1 MPYDLKVLKI
11 IKHNKK
17 IFNLSY
23 WTGLYDQ
30 NCRIYP
36 PFYIFRYTGPMVTRY
51 TGGLSQFPVVEMSW
65 EKTLYSKQLLF
76 SGQFDQTHWSHG
88 HHGHQVHRRSIY
100 IKMSWG
106 KKSKNS
112 VLINFHFLVKVT
124 STRVTR
130 ECQICIKIE
139 FEDEY
144 PWKQWIWVEKL
155 IFPVSVTQKE
165 QLSGVFIFDFE
176 KSAFMRHPTQVYT
189 LQL

>member
-1 MPYDLKVLKI
+1 MSQKKKSKKKPSVLTNFHFLVNFI
-11 IKHNKK
+11 RH
-17 IFNLSY
+17 
-23 WTGLYDQ
+23 
-30 NCRIYP
+30 
-36 PFYIFRYTGPMVTRY
+36 TGPMVTMVTRY
-51 TGGLSQFPVVEMSW
+51 TGGLSI
-65 EKTLYSKQLLF
+65 SKWA
-76 SGQFDQTHWSHG
+76 GE
-88 HHGHQVHRRSIY
+88 
-100 IKMSWG
+100 

-165 QLSGVFIFDFE
+165 QLSGVFIFEFNFDANLALPNGWPI
-176 KSAFMRHPTQVYT
+176 SASSGPNKQEGKI
-189 LQL
+189 